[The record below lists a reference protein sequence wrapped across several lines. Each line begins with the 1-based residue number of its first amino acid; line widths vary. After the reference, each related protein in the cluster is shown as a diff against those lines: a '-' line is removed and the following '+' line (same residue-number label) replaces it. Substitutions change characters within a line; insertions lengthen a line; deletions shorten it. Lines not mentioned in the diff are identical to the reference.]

1 MVKSFSK
8 IVAMLFVLCIALY
21 SCDTPESIVDEEG
34 AQTEEPADE
43 EKPDGEE
50 NTDEENPDENEPVVT
65 PDDGIIKILAIGNSF
80 SQDAVEQYLYELFE
94 AEGIKAVIGN
104 LYIGG
109 CSLEKH
115 WSNASSGAAQYAY
128 RKVEDGNKKE
138 TANVT
143 MEYGILDEDW
153 DYISLQ
159 QVSGKSGLYETYNPY
174 LPNLIKYVEGLAT
187 NTEMKLM
194 LHQTWAYASN
204 STHADFPNYGND
216 QIAMYKAIV
225 SAVDRAAV
233 DNGIEIVIPSGTA
246 IQNGR
251 NSYLGDSFN
260 RDGYHLETTYG
271 RYTAACTWFEKISGL
286 DVRENPYSPNL
297 DTQLKKLVQSAAHR
311 AVQNPSVADPMTD
324 FQAPEAEVDDFSAL
338 YIDFGSN
345 RASGLPWNNVAVSSL
360 GDGDNI
366 FLKDSEGGY
375 TGVTISGISGF
386 TGMYNGVGTEPD
398 DADLTVG
405 DIKVHKFTCFFYR
418 FHYSFIHRYLIV
430 IIFLEPGIPA
440 IFSIGPCLMEN
451 NFRTLIYPFL
461 YIFIQF
467 RKICFVR
474 IVHAR
479 ERTGLLQTNVIPF
492 FIGQSLRNTHIT
504 MVNFL
509 TIKPNFT
516 IIIRSRIF
524 PDIIYMSFQRASTN
538 KKVSYYKFI
547 TFCLSQFMQILF
559 YRIL

>member
-43 EKPDGEE
+43 ENPDGED

-297 DTQLKKLVQSAAHR
+297 DAQLKKLVQSAAHR

-338 YIDFGSN
+338 YIDFGSHS
-345 RASGLPWNNVAVSSL
+345 ASGLPWNNVAVSSL

-366 FLKDSEGGY
+366 FLKDGEGGY

-386 TGMYNGVGTEPD
+386 TGMYNGVGTEPKD
-398 DADLTVG
+398 EDLTVDDITYIRSAWVDGLIASGTKGQG
-405 DIKVHKFTCFFYR
+405 DVGPAKIVFSGLNPEYSYDFHVFSLRFNGSPDARISRFTVEGAESYGPEEIDAGMKTFDASAADSHEAVFNEVR
-418 FHYSFIHRYLIV
+418 PASDGTVVLSGVGVDTEKAADLIINATV
-430 IIFLEPGIPA
+430 IIK
-440 IFSIGPCLMEN
+440 
-451 NFRTLIYPFL
+451 R
-461 YIFIQF
+461 
-467 RKICFVR
+467 
-474 IVHAR
+474 
-479 ERTGLLQTNVIPF
+479 
-492 FIGQSLRNTHIT
+492 
-504 MVNFL
+504 
-509 TIKPNFT
+509 
-516 IIIRSRIF
+516 
-524 PDIIYMSFQRASTN
+524 
-538 KKVSYYKFI
+538 
-547 TFCLSQFMQILF
+547 
-559 YRIL
+559 

>member
-8 IVAMLFVLCIALY
+8 IFAMFFVLCIALY
-21 SCDTPESIVDEEG
+21 SCDTPETIVDEEG
-34 AQTEEPADE
+34 TQTEEPADE
-43 EKPDGEE
+43 ENPDGEE

-80 SQDAVEQYLYELFE
+80 SQDAVEQYLYELFD

-216 QIAMYKAIV
+216 QIVMYEAIV

-297 DTQLKKLVQSAAHR
+297 DAQLKKLVQSAAHR

-366 FLKDSEGGY
+366 FLKDGEGRY

-386 TGMYNGVGTEPD
+386 TGMYNGVGDEPV

-405 DIKVHKFTCFFYR
+405 DITYIRSAWVDGLIASGTKGQGDVGPANIVFSGLNPEYSYDFHVFSLRFNGSAGARISRFTVRISR
-418 FHYSFIHRYLIV
+418 FTVKGAESYGPIDIDAGMKTFDASAAANHEAVFNGVRPASDGTVVLSGLGVDTKEAADLNINATV
-430 IIFLEPGIPA
+430 II
-440 IFSIGPCLMEN
+440 
-451 NFRTLIYPFL
+451 
-461 YIFIQF
+461 
-467 RKICFVR
+467 
-474 IVHAR
+474 
-479 ERTGLLQTNVIPF
+479 
-492 FIGQSLRNTHIT
+492 
-504 MVNFL
+504 
-509 TIKPNFT
+509 
-516 IIIRSRIF
+516 
-524 PDIIYMSFQRASTN
+524 
-538 KKVSYYKFI
+538 KK
-547 TFCLSQFMQILF
+547 
-559 YRIL
+559 